1 MHAPAAGC
9 QKPTSTWGNTTGA
22 GLHNVRYRTPVEAHL
37 KAWLVEGT
45 PPAVLTGSANLT
57 SAGLFNN
64 REVMVEARGPDSAST
79 NAKVRDL
86 VADAWDYKQK
96 LIEVIERPQVG
107 SRPVPPLEAVHN
119 A

>member
-1 MHAPAAGC
+1 MHDPDGPTPKPA
-9 QKPTSTWGNTTGA
+9 STWGNVPEPGC
-22 GLHNVRYRTPVEAHL
+22 HNVRYRTPVEAHL